1 MIRQIQDVETE
12 MKDGEIQEK
21 QQLEKINQNENRKI
35 SESKKLKQNI
45 KERKT

>member
-1 MIRQIQDVETE
+1 MQDVETE